1 MHARSSNFLQSWI
14 KEEYIMEDMNG
25 IEVKNL
31 EIGERVQGTV
41 TKVEE
46 KQVLVDVQDSKVD
59 GIIPISELS
68 SLHIE
73 TASDVVSE
81 GDVLEL
87 IVTKVEEELLVL
99 SKRKVDAEKAWE
111 DMKDRFE
118 KGDIFEAEVKDV
130 VKGGLVVDL
139 GVRGF
144 VPASLVEDHYVED
157 FADYKNKTLTFKIVE
172 LDQEKNRLI
181 LSHRAVVEAEKQEQK
196 KQLLVDIESGSV
208 LEGTVQRITDF
219 GAFVDIGGVDG
230 LVHISQLSHEHV
242 EKPSDVVTEGQK
254 VTVKVLSVDRDN
266 ERISLSIK
274 ETLPGPWNEIASK
287 APKGTVLEGVV
298 KRLVSYGA
306 FVEVF
311 PGVEGLVH
319 ISQISHK
326 HIGTPHEVLQEN
338 QDVKVKVLDVN
349 EGDQRLSLSI
359 KALEEK
365 EAEVTDYEMPE
376 ESTGFQLGEMIGD
389 KLKDLNKSRFDYN
402 PLAGYGGGLLYDKIQ
417 KW

>member
-1 MHARSSNFLQSWI
+1 
-14 KEEYIMEDMNG
+14 MEDMNG

-31 EIGERVQGTV
+31 EIGEKVKGTV

-73 TASDVVSE
+73 KASDVVSE

-111 DMKDRFE
+111 EMKNRFE
-118 KGDIFEAEVKDV
+118 SGDIFEAEVKDV

-157 FADYKNKTLTFKIVE
+157 FADYKDKVLTFKIVE

-181 LSHRAVVEAEKQEQK
+181 LSHRAVVEAEKQQQK
-196 KQLLVDIESGSV
+196 KKLLTDIESGAV

-242 EKPSDVVTEGQK
+242 EKPSDVVSEGQT
-254 VTVKVLSVDRDN
+254 VQVKVLSVDRDN

-274 ETLPGPWNEIASK
+274 ETLPGPWNNIGEK
-287 APKGTVLEGVV
+287 APKGSVLDGVV

-326 HIGTPHEVLQEN
+326 HIGTPHEVLKEDQS
-338 QDVKVKVLDVN
+338 VKVKVLDVN
-349 EGDQRLSLSI
+349 ESEQRLSLSI

-365 EAEVTDYEMPE
+365 EEEVTDYEMPE
-376 ESTGFQLGEMIGD
+376 ENTGFQLGEMIGD
-389 KLKDLNKSRFDYN
+389 KLKDLK
-402 PLAGYGGGLLYDKIQ
+402 
-417 KW
+417 

>member
-1 MHARSSNFLQSWI
+1 M
-14 KEEYIMEDMNG
+14 MEDMNG

-118 KGDIFEAEVKDV
+118 QGEIFEAEVKDV

-274 ETLPGPWNEIASK
+274 ETLPGPWSEIASK

-349 EGDQRLSLSI
+349 EADQRLSLSI

-389 KLKDLNKSRFDYN
+389 KLKDLK
-402 PLAGYGGGLLYDKIQ
+402 
-417 KW
+417 